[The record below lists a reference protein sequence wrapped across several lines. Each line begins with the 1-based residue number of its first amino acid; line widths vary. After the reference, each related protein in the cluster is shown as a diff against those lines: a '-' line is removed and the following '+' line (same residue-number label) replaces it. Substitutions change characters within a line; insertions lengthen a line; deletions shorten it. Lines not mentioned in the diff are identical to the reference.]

1 MTEKE
6 IDQKIEFVRFNM
18 ACEGF
23 ELTKEDIET
32 GRDILQGKISGD
44 EAVKRILEENGYK
57 I

>member
-23 ELTKEDIET
+23 ELTKKDIET